1 MAETWWSNVSLLSK
15 VTPRVLILSVIW
27 TVVPATL
34 TEVCGGKVRLRWWV
48 LSQIAS
54 DLSGF
59 KARPLTQNH
68 SCSVRR
74 HRSRRPI
81 ESYWPEEVSEMK
93 SCVSSA
99 YCWWWIPDELM
110 IWPTGEVKPK
120 IGLGPALNPEERQC
134 SARCQSILIDHH
146 NPSEPC
152 RLSTN
157 ESNWSRYLRYRNPV
171 WSLVKRCGDQL
182 YQTQRSGQVIQGL
195 LADWSQQPCIPD
207 QAYLTA
213 MFLWSGTV
221 GVARV
226 KMQPGQLPNRDVFP
240 VRWISHGLKYYF
252 YFETI
257 S

>member
-110 IWPTGEVKPK
+110 IWPTGEVKTENR
-120 IGLGPALNPEERQC
+120 IGPSTEPWGTPVFSEVSVDFDWPTTTLWTLSAKYERIQLITLPE
-134 SARCQSILIDHH
+134 I
-146 NPSEPC
+146 P
-152 RLSTN
+152 
-157 ESNWSRYLRYRNPV
+157 NPV
-171 WSLVKRCGDQL
+171 WSLVKSMWWSIVSNAAL
-182 YQTQRSGQVIQGL
+182 RSSDTRIVGWLESAAVYT
-195 LADWSQQPCIPD
+195 WSSV
-207 QAYLTA
+207 
-213 MFLWSGTV
+213 FNS
-221 GVARV
+221 
-226 KMQPGQLPNRDVFP
+226 DVS
-240 VRWISHGLKYYF
+240 VEWKRR
-252 YFETI
+252 
-257 S
+257 